1 MEILVACEGRA
12 SGVSCRVRR
21 PIWQPIGYPAAP
33 THPPHAIGTRG
44 PLGDQITSIEASFD
58 FSVQRSL
65 KYPHVR
71 PQNGQLRDRVS
82 PRKWTL
88 PPSPVMGRTK
98 GLFGIPQPKSRPEK
112 WLGTRTSDYETAP
125 LPGGAGP
132 ALYDRSGL
140 ARSEI
145 LGSSWAPVI
154 QIHQE
159 EEAPTK
165 PEPLYKKD

>member
-1 MEILVACEGRA
+1 MACEGRA

-71 PQNGQLRDRVS
+71 PQMGNFATASRRESDPFPPTRSQGAQRDPLGPRAEIAAGQVAGNSNLKGHPFRHRD
-82 PRKWTL
+82 
-88 PPSPVMGRTK
+88 
-98 GLFGIPQPKSRPEK
+98 
-112 WLGTRTSDYETAP
+112 WLSLETS
-125 LPGGAGP
+125 
-132 ALYDRSGL
+132 
-140 ARSEI
+140 
-145 LGSSWAPVI
+145 
-154 QIHQE
+154 
-159 EEAPTK
+159 
-165 PEPLYKKD
+165 